1 MIGTSII
8 SMISWLT
15 ADSSADWNFATL
27 MTINDYSGFEGFLY
41 STLLSLALVL
51 PIIVGNVILFATTWP
66 LAANLER
73 HHSQTSMELHMMF
86 KMTFFQV
93 FNSAQFGAIRR
104 NSVTHARPRNSLTTS
119 SASARCSTPCSP
131 PSSSSPSSRTARAR
145 SRRAAR
151 V

>member
-93 FNSAQFGAIRR
+93 FNSAQFGAILGAIR
-104 NSVTHARPRNSLTTS
+104 RNSLTLHPS
-119 SASARCSTPCSP
+119 SRFSTPCSP

>member
-93 FNSAQFGAIRR
+93 FNRDELGHAQ
-104 NSVTHARPRNSLTTS
+104 NPTPHTHIPLL
-119 SASARCSTPCSP
+119 RCSTPCSP

>member
-93 FNSAQFGAIRR
+93 GAILAQFRAILR
-104 NSVTHARPRNSLTTS
+104 NYSDAPPS
-119 SASARCSTPCSP
+119 SPCSRFSTPCSP

>member
-93 FNSAQFGAIRR
+93 GAILAQFGRNSAQFF
-104 NSVTHARPRNSLTTS
+104 
-119 SASARCSTPCSP
+119 
-131 PSSSSPSSRTARAR
+131 
-145 SRRAAR
+145 
-151 V
+151 

>member
-93 FNSAQFGAIRR
+93 PRNSAQFSTQSAQFPDATIQ
-104 NSVTHARPRNSLTTS
+104 S
-119 SASARCSTPCSP
+119 SRCSTPCSP
-131 PSSSSPSSRTARAR
+131 PSSSSPSSPPAIL
-145 SRRAAR
+145 
-151 V
+151 

>member
-66 LAANLER
+66 LPGAR
-73 HHSQTSMELHMMF
+73 REL
-86 KMTFFQV
+86 
-93 FNSAQFGAIRR
+93 
-104 NSVTHARPRNSLTTS
+104 PRLSDALG
-119 SASARCSTPCSP
+119 
-131 PSSSSPSSRTARAR
+131 RAMPKG
-145 SRRAAR
+145 AR
-151 V
+151 VITVDARLCEEHGWRWEGELRVDNADVAPHSTAQLYTLRG